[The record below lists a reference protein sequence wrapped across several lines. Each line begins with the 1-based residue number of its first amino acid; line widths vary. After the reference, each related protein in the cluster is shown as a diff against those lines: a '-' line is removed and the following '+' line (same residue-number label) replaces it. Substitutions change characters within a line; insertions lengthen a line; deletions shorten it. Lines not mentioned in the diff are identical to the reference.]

1 MKAKTF
7 YRAMDIDRAIDEE
20 TRTVQLAFSSEAP
33 VERYFGHEVLDHAP
47 ESVDLS
53 RMTNKAAVLVDHDP
67 TDPVGVV
74 EQVEVGSDRVGRAIV
89 RFGKS
94 KRATEIFDDIV
105 DGIRS
110 GISVGYRIHEME
122 TEGEVDDKGL
132 STYRATNWQPY
143 EVSVVSVPADIAVGV
158 GRSEDDEEY
167 EITIR
172 GGQMEKQEKIEVVEP
187 DMVAIRKDA
196 IKDERKRQ
204 GEIRAIA
211 ERHGALSE
219 LAEDYIK
226 DGKSVEEFRTVA
238 LDKIDTTPVQVSA
251 DIGMTEKE
259 TRSYSLHRLISAL
272 ANPTD
277 AKAQKEAGFEFEAS
291 RAVESRL
298 GKHARGAF
306 IPDEVQKRDL
316 TLAGDGSNLRP
327 DNLDTANFIEFLD
340 NNMVTVGAGATVM
353 RDLVGT
359 MAIPRRD
366 AAITASW
373 VAEAGSAEVTP
384 SYDQVTMTAKTV
396 TAYTDI
402 TRQLLNQSSMNVEN
416 LIKTELMGSVALA
429 LDLAALAGTG
439 ASNQPTGICATSG
452 VNAEVLNAADT
463 PNWADVVNMEKAVME
478 DNALMGN
485 LSYIAHP
492 TIAGNMKA
500 TAKDAGSGLMLLENG
515 SANGYNVHVTNQ
527 AIYTTVKRVIFGNF
541 SDLLIGLWSGLDV
554 MVDPYTLSSA
564 GGIRVVCLQDADI
577 AVRHPQSFCVSSN
590 S

>member
-1 MKAKTF
+1 MKSKPF
-7 YRAMDIDRAIDEE
+7 YRSMIVDTPVDEE
-20 TRTVQLAFSSEAP
+20 ERTVQLAFSSEEP
-33 VERYFGHEVLDHAP
+33 VERFFGNEVLDHTP
-47 ESVDLS
+47 DSVDLS
-53 RMTNKAAVLVDHDP
+53 RMRSKAAVLVDHDP

-74 EQVEVGSDRVGRAIV
+74 ESVEISPDRVGRAIV

-122 TEGEVDDKGL
+122 QEGEVDSKGL
-132 STYRATNWQPY
+132 ATYRATSWQPY
-143 EVSVVSVPADIAVGV
+143 EVSVVSIPADIQVGV
-158 GRSEDDEEY
+158 GRSSETEN
-167 EITIR
+167 EIIIR
-172 GGQMEKQEKIEVVEP
+172 GERMEKEKVEVVEP
-187 DMVAIRKDA
+187 DMDAIRKDA
-196 IKDERKRQ
+196 IKAERKRQ
-204 GEIRAIA
+204 SEIRAIA
-211 ERHGALSE
+211 ERHESLKGVADE
-219 LAEDYIK
+219 YITN
-226 DGKSVEEFRTVA
+226 GQSVEEFRTVA
-238 LDKIDTTPVQVSA
+238 LDKIDTNPVQVPA
-251 DIGMTEKE
+251 EIGMTEKE
-259 TRSYSLHRLISAL
+259 TRSYSLHRLINAL

-277 AKAQKEAGFEFEAS
+277 ASAQAAAGFEFEAS
-291 RAVESRL
+291 RAVEGRL

-306 IPDEVQKRDL
+306 IPDEIQKRDI

-340 NNMVTVGAGATVM
+340 NNMVAVAAGATVM

-366 AAITASW
+366 EAITASW
-373 VAEAGSAEVTP
+373 VAEAGSNEVTP

-439 ASNQPTGICATSG
+439 AGNQPTGICATAN
-452 VNAEVLNAADT
+452 VNSELLGGADT
-463 PNWADVVNMEKAVME
+463 PTWADIVNMEKAVME
-478 DNALMGN
+478 DNALMGS

-500 TAKDAGSGLMLLENG
+500 TTKDSGSGLMLMEG
-515 SANGYNVHVTNQ
+515 GMTNGYNVHVTNQ
-527 AIYTTVKRVIFGNF
+527 AISGAVKRIIFGNF
-541 SDLLIGLWSGLDV
+541 RDLLIGLWSGLDV
-554 MVDPYTLSSA
+554 MVDPYTLSNA

-577 AVRHPQSFCVSSN
+577 AVRHPESFCISTN